1 MPDLNVLT
9 INTGSS
15 SLKMTLY
22 SLDAAEKSVL
32 AASVDRIGS
41 SKSRIRISDQR
52 NESKADRE
60 ERIPNHGA
68 ALRALLDWIEQH
80 ALFSNIDGVG
90 HRVVLGDRRCSQP
103 QLINGQLLSILNAH
117 AELAPDHLPQ
127 VIDSIDAV
135 SRVYPSVPQVA
146 CFDSAFHSRM
156 PRTSQM
162 YAVPRRFL
170 EEGISRYGF
179 HGLSCEYIMQELTTL
194 DARASKGRVIVAHL
208 GNGSS
213 ITAIDDG
220 VSIDTSMGFTPISGL
235 VMGTRC
241 GDLDPGILLYL
252 MKRHGMTFSELNDVV
267 NKQSGL
273 LGLSEYSADM
283 RDLLERE
290 TTDARCAEAIAVFC
304 YDARKFIG
312 AYTAALGGLDTLV
325 FTGGIGE
332 HAAAIRE
339 RICAG
344 LNCIGITVDEDANRS
359 NAAVISPEGRPVTV
373 RVIET
378 NEDLMIA
385 RHTSN
390 AIQVIRQG
398 ERNDYRI

>member
-32 AASVDRIGS
+32 TASVDRIGS

-68 ALRALLDWIEQH
+68 ALRAEQH
-80 ALFSNIDGVG
+80 ALFSNVDGVG

-127 VIDSIDAV
+127 VIDSIEAV
-135 SRVYPSVPQVA
+135 TRVYPSVPQIA

-162 YAVPRRFL
+162 YALPRRFL

-194 DARASKGRVIVAHL
+194 DARASKGRVVVVQ
-208 GNGSS
+208 
-213 ITAIDDG
+213 T
-220 VSIDTSMGFTPISGL
+220 FT
-235 VMGTRC
+235 
-241 GDLDPGILLYL
+241 
-252 MKRHGMTFSELNDVV
+252 
-267 NKQSGL
+267 
-273 LGLSEYSADM
+273 
-283 RDLLERE
+283 
-290 TTDARCAEAIAVFC
+290 
-304 YDARKFIG
+304 
-312 AYTAALGGLDTLV
+312 
-325 FTGGIGE
+325 
-332 HAAAIRE
+332 
-339 RICAG
+339 
-344 LNCIGITVDEDANRS
+344 
-359 NAAVISPEGRPVTV
+359 NA
-373 RVIET
+373 
-378 NEDLMIA
+378 
-385 RHTSN
+385 
-390 AIQVIRQG
+390 
-398 ERNDYRI
+398 

>member
-1 MPDLNVLT
+1 VRELNVLT

-15 SLKMTLY
+15 SLKMTKY
-22 SLDAAEKSVL
+22 SLGRMEKRML

-41 SKSRIRISDQR
+41 LKSLIHISDQ
-52 NESKADRE
+52 NNGSLFDRE
-60 ERIPNHGA
+60 DRIPDHRA
-68 ALRALLDWIEQH
+68 ALRTLLDQIEDQVS
-80 ALFSNIDGVG
+80 LSTIDGIG

-103 QLINGQLLSILNAH
+103 ELINGQLLSILKELE
-117 AELAPDHLPQ
+117 ELAPDHLPH
-127 VIDSIDAV
+127 VIDSIEAV
-135 SRVYPSVPQVA
+135 TRVYPNVPQVA

-162 YAVPRRFL
+162 YALPRRFL
-170 EEGISRYGF
+170 DEGVSRYGF
-179 HGLSCEYIMQELTTL
+179 HGLSCEYIMQELMAL
-194 DARASKGRVIVAHL
+194 DAGASKGRVIVAHL

-213 ITAIDDG
+213 MTAVDNG
-220 VSIDTSMGFTPISGL
+220 VSIDTSMGFTPIAGL

-252 MKRHGMTFSELNDVV
+252 MNRHGMTFSELNDLV

-339 RICAG
+339 RICTG
-344 LNCIGITVDEDANRS
+344 LNCIGITLDEDANRL
-359 NAAVISPEGRPVTV
+359 NAAVITRKGSAVTV
-373 RVIET
+373 RVIKT

-390 AIQVIRQG
+390 AIQAVRQG